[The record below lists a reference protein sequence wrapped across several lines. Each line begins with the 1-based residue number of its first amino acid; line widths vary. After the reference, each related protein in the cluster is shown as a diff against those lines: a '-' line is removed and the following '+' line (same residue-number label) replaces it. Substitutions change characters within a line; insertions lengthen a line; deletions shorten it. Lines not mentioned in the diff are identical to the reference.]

1 MGLRLSGGINRS
13 IIETKYGIK
22 VTDLCGEALE
32 KYRDAGFVEIKDD
45 VIRLTDRAYFVS
57 NAIFRDIIA

>member
-1 MGLRLSGGINRS
+1 MGLRLSGGIDRNV
-13 IIETKYGIK
+13 IETRFGVK

-32 KYRDAGFVEIKDD
+32 KFRVAGLVEMSEDM
-45 VIRLTDRAYFVS
+45 IRLTDRAYFVS